1 MPPLLRQVVTVLLL
15 LTAVVSLYNV
25 YSDNSEVVKSAQ
37 ALACGAAPC
46 VRLLR
51 AERTPLRQSFTFQ
64 TSLKPARTR
73 DVSCERA
80 YVLLGEVS
88 CRAAD

>member
-1 MPPLLRQVVTVLLL
+1 MLPLLRTSATVLLL
-15 LTAVVSLYNV
+15 LAAVVSLYNV
-25 YSDNSEVVKSAQ
+25 YSDNTEVVKSAEG
-37 ALACGAAPC
+37 LACGSAPC

-73 DVSCERA
+73 DVRCERA
-80 YVLLGEVS
+80 YLLMGEVS
-88 CRAAD
+88 CRAD